1 MNLYT
6 MARLERGACNGYG
19 FTMEKND
26 VRIVLQMSSNLR
38 YPTPKMRMGKIAEK
52 IGEVIRKEQELIMNL
67 LHNIYSMY
75 ISICIICVL
84 CITIGSKNLLYRSAK
99 PGLKR
104 FQQFDLGNRTSPQ
117 HWPILRINLHHL
129 ILKSGRKRDLFLDH
143 RRFLL
148 LKTSKSYPLGD

>member
-1 MNLYT
+1 MVVT
-6 MARLERGACNGYG
+6 DG
-19 FTMEKND
+19 FTMDLRRED
-26 VRIVLQMSSNLR
+26 VLQISSNLR

-52 IGEVIRKEQELIMNL
+52 IGEVICKEQELIMNL

-75 ISICIICVL
+75 ISMYYMRII
-84 CITIGSKNLLYRSAK
+84 ITIGSKNLLFRSAK

-129 ILKSGRKRDLFLDH
+129 ILKSGRKRDLFLDR

>member
-1 MNLYT
+1 MDFLWIYHGSRNVVVT
-6 MARLERGACNGYG
+6 DG
-19 FTMEKND
+19 FTMDLRRED
-26 VRIVLQMSSNLR
+26 VLQISSNLR

-52 IGEVIRKEQELIMNL
+52 IGEVICKEQELIMNL

-75 ISICIICVL
+75 ISMYYMRII
-84 CITIGSKNLLYRSAK
+84 ITIGSKNLLFRSAK

-104 FQQFDLGNRTSPQ
+104 FQQFDLGNRASPQ